1 MSTTP
6 KALGGTLTLS
16 GSLNGDVYASKALAG
31 AVSISG
37 SVGMVVYH
45 YPLTYPKNLYGF
57 VAASGS
63 LKKHLDK
70 ELSATIVLTKNTS
83 WKVEQAHFVEVA
95 GTLVAAGSLGT
106 IAKHLKALQG
116 SLTLGGESLIYY
128 DKKSL
133 AGEVELTGTLL
144 KNVGRTLTAE
154 VVLSGE
160 GTPTRGLYG
169 EITIGREIPEIT
181 LAGTLSLG
189 FGKRLERT
197 LTLEGLLESSV
208 KTGELTL
215 SGSVLKNVSKALT
228 GSVDASGSLTLDKTL
243 NVLLEGT
250 VKLMKVLTYGE
261 TLHDYT
267 DASPLNRSAKEDIT
281 IEQGASFARN
291 YRWMKSDGIPF
302 DLSGFALKMVIT
314 KDRVGGEVIA
324 STADGSITI
333 TKSLIDPG
341 VFLVEIAKEKTAFMD
356 FTRATYEIT
365 ATWRTYRARLV
376 EGEVVL
382 NRTRFA
388 NYPVAFA
395 GAVAASGSIRK
406 NFAVTLTRSMALTGS
421 QSGS

>member
-1 MSTTP
+1 
-6 KALGGTLTLS
+6 
-16 GSLNGDVYASKALAG
+16 
-31 AVSISG
+31 
-37 SVGMVVYH
+37 
-45 YPLTYPKNLYGF
+45 
-57 VAASGS
+57 
-63 LKKHLDK
+63 
-70 ELSATIVLTKNTS
+70 
-83 WKVEQAHFVEVA
+83 
-95 GTLVAAGSLGT
+95 
-106 IAKHLKALQG
+106 
-116 SLTLGGESLIYY
+116 
-128 DKKSL
+128 
-133 AGEVELTGTLL
+133 
-144 KNVGRTLTAE
+144 
-154 VVLSGE
+154 
-160 GTPTRGLYG
+160 
-169 EITIGREIPEIT
+169 
-181 LAGTLSLG
+181 
-189 FGKRLERT
+189 
-197 LTLEGLLESSV
+197 
-208 KTGELTL
+208 
-215 SGSVLKNVSKALT
+215 
-228 GSVDASGSLTLDKTL
+228 
-243 NVLLEGT
+243 
-250 VKLMKVLTYGE
+250 MKVLIYGV

-388 NYPVAFA
+388 NYPKALA
-395 GAVAASGSIRK
+395 GGAVATGSVTKDVSKDLAGSVVVSGGESK
-406 NFAVTLTRSMALTGS
+406 TKHLHLTLTRSMALTGS